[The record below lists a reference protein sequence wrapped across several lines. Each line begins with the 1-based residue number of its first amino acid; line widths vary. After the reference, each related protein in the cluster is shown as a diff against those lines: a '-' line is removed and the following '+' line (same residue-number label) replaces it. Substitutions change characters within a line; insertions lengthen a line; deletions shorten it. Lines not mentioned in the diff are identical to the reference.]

1 MTVVVVGMKT
11 NSKIKERIPWKV
23 CWISAGVSSFIAG
36 YLAGDVDE
44 WIYIDIDDQH
54 PDSIRF
60 LHDCEKIIGKEVTI
74 LKSDEFRCVEDVCR
88 KFDFINSPHGAAC
101 TGMLKKK
108 VRKKWENEHLD
119 CELTYVWGMD
129 MDERGRA
136 ERLIEAFPEF
146 HHEFPLI
153 EKCFSK
159 DEAHGLAARLGLK
172 RPVMYDMG
180 YPNNN
185 CIGCVKGG
193 MWYWNQIRKDFP
205 EVFARRAKME
215 RDIGHSILNGVF
227 LDELDPNAGRKSKEI
242 MQDCGIM
249 CYLAMNK

>member
-1 MTVVVVGMKT
+1 M
-11 NSKIKERIPWKV
+11 IERKNWKV
-23 CWISAGVSSFIAG
+23 CWLSTGISSFIAG

-119 CELTYVWGMD
+119 YELTYVWEWIWMKEEGQ
-129 MDERGRA
+129 
-136 ERLIEAFPEF
+136 
-146 HHEFPLI
+146 
-153 EKCFSK
+153 K
-159 DEAHGLAARLGLK
+159 D
-172 RPVMYDMG
+172 
-180 YPNNN
+180 
-185 CIGCVKGG
+185 
-193 MWYWNQIRKDFP
+193 
-205 EVFARRAKME
+205 
-215 RDIGHSILNGVF
+215 
-227 LDELDPNAGRKSKEI
+227 
-242 MQDCGIM
+242 
-249 CYLAMNK
+249 